1 MSRRAISKELNTE
14 ALNNPQPGD
23 YWQEMFN
30 PYFLVLRVIGDNIVI
45 VDKRKD
51 VGKDYWAWD
60 IDAWKVVDRAYIS
73 SKVRYSTIDGFC
85 ADVLRDRHKPFIEAF
100 NEMNPYTDIIDVRTE
115 QRGVSFTEVMDMGI

>member
-1 MSRRAISKELNTE
+1 MSRRAISKELNQE

-51 VGKDYWAWD
+51 VGKDYWVWD
-60 IDAWKVVDRAYIS
+60 LDECKVVDRAYIS
-73 SKVRYSTIDGFC
+73 RKVKYGSIDGFC
-85 ADVLRDRHKPFIEAF
+85 ADVMRDKHKPFIEAY
-100 NEMNPYTDIIDVRTE
+100 NEMNPYTDIIE
-115 QRGVSFTEVMDMGI
+115 QRYVSFTEVMDMGI